1 MVLTMILLVV
11 GLLAPQAA
19 IGQIEEVSEAER
31 RVAEVEG
38 RLDTATT
45 AFEDTRA
52 EIEAKE
58 DELAAIEQTAEDLR
72 VEAVRLDGVLTD
84 RIRRVFKY
92 GTDTVFTSL
101 LSAEG
106 PQAAIDRSAMMARAT
121 AVHQGRLE
129 TAVSTRASLEQTEA
143 LAEDARAE
151 LAVLGERLDVQ
162 RLALV
167 AELDSAQ
174 DYAATVTSRAAR
186 QREISD
192 GRMNG
197 VYSCIFD
204 PGVYR
209 FRDTWGA
216 PRSGGRRHK
225 GVDVFAPYD
234 VNVYAFTNGRV
245 SRLTN
250 GGLGGINLYLLG
262 NDGIEYFYAHLAG
275 YAPGIGVGSVVRAG
289 DLVAYN
295 GDTGNARGTPHVHF
309 EVHPGGGGPVNP
321 FPFQAAACY

>member
-1 MVLTMILLVV
+1 MVLTMMLLVV
-11 GLLAPQAA
+11 GFVTTPA
-19 IGQIEEVSEAER
+19 IGQIEEVEQAEQ
-31 RVAEVEG
+31 RVAELKV
-38 RLDTATT
+38 RLDAATA

-52 EIEAKE
+52 QIETKE

-72 VEAVRLDGVLTD
+72 AEAARLDGVLVD
-84 RIRRVFKY
+84 RIRRVYKY

-129 TAVSTRASLEQTEA
+129 TAVSTRENLAQTEA
-143 LAEDARAE
+143 RAADAREE
-151 LAVLGERLDVQ
+151 LAVLGAQLDEQ

-167 AELDSAQ
+167 ADLDIAQ
-174 DYAATVTSRAAR
+174 EYAGVVTSRAAR
-186 QREISD
+186 QREIRD
-192 GRMNG
+192 GSMNG
-197 VYSCIFD
+197 IYSCIFD
-204 PGVYR
+204 QGVYS
-209 FRDTWGA
+209 FRNTWGA

-225 GVDVFAPYD
+225 GVDVMAPYNVD
-234 VNVYAFTNGRV
+234 VYAFTNGRV
-245 SRLTN
+245 SRMTN
-250 GGLGGINLYLLG
+250 GGLGGINLYLFG
-262 NDGIEYFYAHLAG
+262 NDGNEYFYAHLAG

-289 DLVAYN
+289 DLIAYN

-321 FPFQAAACY
+321 YPFQAAACY